1 MTQAAP
7 HESSERPHSKPAADE
22 AIPSAGS
29 SAAAAAP
36 GAEPATADSNDGD
49 APAKKER
56 VLHTRVPA
64 VLERELKR
72 FAENLRVPVSNLVRT
87 ILEDALNVADA
98 ATENV
103 EERLK
108 KAAHQLEIERERL
121 KKRVHIDPL
130 ADVFAFQ
137 AVTLAQGSSC
147 VKCEREMKPGE
158 RAHLGLTDGPPRGRR
173 IFVCEACLPK

>member
-1 MTQAAP
+1 VTQAAP
-7 HESSERPHSKPAADE
+7 HESADRPHAKPVSGE
-22 AIPSAGS
+22 AVGSAGET
-29 SAAAAAP
+29 P
-36 GAEPATADSNDGD
+36 TGAEAATADSIDGD

-72 FAENLRVPVSNLVRT
+72 FAESLRVPVSNLVRT